1 MEYRKVLEPLFK
13 SKNVNLAEIREVVK
27 MSQTNKL
34 VNKALKELQNFR
46 RSYDFNEVSI
56 EQQKNI
62 CKSRLDVDI
71 SSEVFRGVVLKVPM
85 LASNMNTVVNSDFC
99 IKLSDLGALGI
110 LHRVGSDDFLV
121 SECKKIAKN
130 CKWVAFSIGVGN
142 SQYELAKKMVKV
154 GGNICFIDIAH
165 GYANTVIDLGRK
177 LKKEYKNDL
186 KIIVG
191 NTINPNMM
199 EEVNDFA
206 DGVRCGIASGAS
218 CLTKDTAGCYEKQFS
233 AIYKFKYI
241 SKKLGLP
248 IISDGGIKIPSD
260 FVKSIGACANSIMA
274 GSIFAKCPESA
285 AEIVIYNDKQV
296 KLYAGMASRY
306 VQNIWKENGVKEG
319 TCTEGTIRYLEIG
332 QSVKDLIEKYSGALR
347 SGITYSGA
355 NNIESFQKKVKFIR
369 LV

>member
-1 MEYRKVLEPLFK
+1 
-13 SKNVNLAEIREVVK
+13 
-27 MSQTNKL
+27 MSSFL

-46 RSYDFNEVSI
+46 RSYDFNEVSM

-71 SSEVFRGVVLKVPM
+71 SSEVFRGVVLEVPM

-110 LHRVGSDDFLV
+110 LHRVGSDEFLV
-121 SECKKIAKN
+121 SECKKIAKK
-130 CKWVAFSIGVGN
+130 CKWVAFSIGVGD
-142 SQYELAKKMVKV
+142 SQYELAKKMIKV

-165 GYANTVIDLGRK
+165 GYANIVIDLGRK

-186 KIIVG
+186 KVIVG

-199 EEVNDFA
+199 KEVNDFA
-206 DGVRCGIASGAS
+206 DGVRCGIGSGFCCS
-218 CLTKDTAGCYEKQFS
+218 TKDTAGCFEKQFS
-233 AIYKFKYI
+233 VIYKFRYI
-241 SKKLGLP
+241 SRKLGLP
-248 IISDGGIKIPSD
+248 IISDGGIRIPSD
-260 FVKSIGACANSIMA
+260 FSKAIGAGASSIMA

-285 AEIVIYNDKQV
+285 AEIVTYNDKLV
-296 KLYAGMASRY
+296 KMHYGLASRTA
-306 VQNIWKENGVKEG
+306 QNVWKGGVKEG
-319 TCTEGTIRYLEIG
+319 TCTEGELKYIEIG
-332 QSVKDLIEKYSGALR
+332 QSVKELIEKYSGALR

-355 NNIESFQKKVKFIR
+355 NNIKSFQKRVKFIR